1 MKWMVV
7 GVAALLLVGCDTTS
21 TAPFGLNWGQSTDE
35 SPNDFG
41 KNH

>member
-1 MKWMVV
+1 MKLTTHHLRT
-7 GVAALLLVGCDTTS
+7 GAALLLAGILLAGCD
-21 TAPFGLNWGQSTDE
+21 QSTDE